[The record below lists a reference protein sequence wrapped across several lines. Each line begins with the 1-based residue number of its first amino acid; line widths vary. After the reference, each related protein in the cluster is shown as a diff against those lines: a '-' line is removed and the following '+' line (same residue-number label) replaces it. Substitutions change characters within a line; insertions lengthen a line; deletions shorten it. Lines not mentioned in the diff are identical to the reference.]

1 MALPFWLT
9 KLLVRSRLA
18 RFSRRV
24 RALTDNDTASL
35 RYFSDRVLA
44 APHDELLDPAFVPAH
59 PATDVLDLNQPV
71 PDAPPARGA
80 VSVGRADGPCA
91 PGRVPVVLPELRSAI
106 AERARRSGNPPAAET
121 DLLVTHGAT
130 AAFAAALDALV
141 NPGDRVVLFDPCS
154 PLFALGARSRRAAIR
169 WVHTWTES
177 GRTRYTAADLERAL
191 RGAKVL
197 VLADP
202 ANPTGGALANED
214 IEHVAWV
221 AASRGVIVYRDESF
235 AAFRYGD
242 RPQAL
247 SALPGMDR
255 LALTA
260 GSVSQE
266 FGQPGVR
273 VGWLTGSRALVR
285 ACRLCAHLSAPY
297 VSPVLQQAAARLLA
311 EPVAPER
318 VERFRAK
325 RQYTVDRLRALD
337 LEVEAPGGGYFAW
350 VPVASLGTDGRAFAE
365 RLLCEEQVLVGPG
378 CAFGP
383 SGTGHVRVSFAVDD
397 GRLREGLHRLGAF
410 VARLR
415 NPNAPPV
422 PMSVGEPVDPPV
434 SPECRPAFSRS

>member
-1 MALPFWLT
+1 MALPFWFT
-9 KLLVRSRLA
+9 KLLVRTRLA
-18 RFSRRV
+18 RFSRRA
-24 RALTDNDTASL
+24 RALTDNDTVAL
-35 RYFSDRVLA
+35 RHFSDRVLA
-44 APHDELLDPAFVPAH
+44 APHYELLDPAFVPAQ
-59 PATDVLDLNQPV
+59 PTADVLDLNQPV

-80 VSVGRADGPCA
+80 VSVGRADSPCA

-106 AERARRSGNPPAAET
+106 IERARRGGNPSAAGT

-130 AAFAAALDALV
+130 AALAAALDALV

-169 WVHTWTES
+169 WVPTWTEE

-202 ANPTGGALANED
+202 ANPTGGTLSNED
-214 IEHVAWV
+214 LEHVAWV
-221 AASRGVIVYRDESF
+221 AANRGVIVYRDESF
-235 AAFRYGD
+235 GTFRYGD
-242 RPQAL
+242 RPPAL
-247 SALPGMDR
+247 ATLPGMER

-266 FGQPGVR
+266 FGQPGMR
-273 VGWLTGSRALVR
+273 VGWLSGPRALVR

-311 EPVAPER
+311 EPLAPER

-325 RQYTVDRLRALD
+325 RQYTLDRLRALD
-337 LEVEAPGGGYFAW
+337 LGVEAPGGGYFAW
-350 VPVASLGTDGRAFAE
+350 VPVADLGINGRAFAE
-365 RLLCEEQVLVGPG
+365 RLLSEEQVLVGPG

-383 SGTGHVRVSFAVDD
+383 SGSEHVRVSFAVDD
-397 GRLREGLHRLGAF
+397 GRLREGLHRLVAF

-415 NPNAPPV
+415 NPGAPPV
-422 PMSVGEPVDPPV
+422 PVSVGEPVEPPV
-434 SPECRPAFSRS
+434 LTECRPAFSRS